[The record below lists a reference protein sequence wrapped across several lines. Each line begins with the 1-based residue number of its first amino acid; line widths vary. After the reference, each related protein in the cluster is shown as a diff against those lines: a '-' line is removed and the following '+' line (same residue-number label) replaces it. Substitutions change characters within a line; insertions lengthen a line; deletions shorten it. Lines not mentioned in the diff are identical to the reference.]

1 MAIDRSMP
9 PVSMHSVWEAAK
21 TASGHDSSRIERTPA
36 TVSRLSSCHA
46 VTA

>member
-9 PVSMHSVWEAAK
+9 PVSMHSVWLAAK
-21 TASGHDSSRIERTPA
+21 MASGQASSRIERTPA
-36 TVSRLSSCHA
+36 VVSRLSSCHA

>member
-9 PVSMHSVWEAAK
+9 PVSMHSVWLAAN
-21 TASGHDSSRIERTPA
+21 TASGHASSRIERTPVA
-36 TVSRLSSCHA
+36 VSRLSSCHA